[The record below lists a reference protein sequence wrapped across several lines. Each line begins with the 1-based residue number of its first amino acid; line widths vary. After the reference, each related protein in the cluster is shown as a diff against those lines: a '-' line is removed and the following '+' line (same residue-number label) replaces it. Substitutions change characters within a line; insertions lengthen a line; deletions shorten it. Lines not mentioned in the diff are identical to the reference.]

1 MICDS
6 DIDCGQSG
14 YLKCVDSSGDTNASK
29 CVHKGLFPI
38 LTIEIIGTVILT
50 FLMSLSVMAGVGGG
64 GIIVSFIMV
73 FCKLDIKDAVA
84 ISGFTI
90 LVGSLSRFAMTYS
103 ERHPNKDA
111 V

>member
-1 MICDS
+1 MTIEL
-6 DIDCGQSG
+6 IGT
-14 YLKCVDSSGDTNASK
+14 L
-29 CVHKGLFPI
+29 I
-38 LTIEIIGTVILT
+38 LTI
-50 FLMSLSVMAGVGGG
+50 LMSLSVMAGVGGG

-90 LVGSLSRFAMTYS
+90 LVGSLSRFAMTFK

>member
-1 MICDS
+1 MICKS
-6 DIDCGQSG
+6 DDDCGQSG
-14 YLKCVDSSGDTNASK
+14 YLKCKESTGEINASR
-29 CVHKGLFPI
+29 CFHKGLFPI
-38 LTIEIIGTVILT
+38 LTIEIVGTVILT

-90 LVGSLSRFAMTYS
+90 LVGSLSRFTMTYS

>member
-1 MICDS
+1 
-6 DIDCGQSG
+6 
-14 YLKCVDSSGDTNASK
+14 
-29 CVHKGLFPI
+29 
-38 LTIEIIGTVILT
+38 
-50 FLMSLSVMAGVGGG
+50 MAGVGGG

-90 LVGSLSRFAMTYS
+90 LVGSLSRFAMTFK

>member
-1 MICDS
+1 
-6 DIDCGQSG
+6 
-14 YLKCVDSSGDTNASK
+14 
-29 CVHKGLFPI
+29 
-38 LTIEIIGTVILT
+38 
-50 FLMSLSVMAGVGGG
+50 MAGVGGG